1 VASYYLETLDPEALA
16 SFDSMEGLNVVIPRP
31 RPEPSTRPRL
41 SALWIAGA
49 IAAAAYGLHQL
60 YRPMSAAII
69 AILLGA
75 SIRNLLKLPPAWI
88 ESSKGLAKRIIPAT
102 IVLTGASLNVTDVAR
117 VGGASLAVIAA
128 SIACATF
135 TALAAGRLLGA
146 RPKTAMLVGCGTA
159 ICGTSAIIAAA
170 PIIGADDDDLLIS
183 VSTVNLLGLLAMLG
197 LPPAAMWW
205 HMPQAA
211 FGVWAGSTVHA
222 VPQAVTTGYTYGTQA
237 GALATLTKLVRV
249 TMLAPYLI
257 VLALTAH
264 RKARVS
270 IAKLLPLFIWGFLAL
285 AALNT
290 LGLLPVLAFH
300 PLGGVE
306 RQAPLAAVLNDA
318 GTLLLT
324 VSMAAMGIEVNV
336 RSLLRTGVPALATG
350 AVASAAQIALTFGLI
365 HWLM

>member
-1 VASYYLETLDPEALA
+1 VLP
-16 SFDSMEGLNVVIPRP
+16 
-31 RPEPSTRPRL
+31 
-41 SALWIAGA
+41 GA
-49 IAAAAYGLHQL
+49 
-60 YRPMSAAII
+60 R
-69 AILLGA
+69 
-75 SIRNLLKLPPAWI
+75 
-88 ESSKGLAKRIIPAT
+88 
-102 IVLTGASLNVTDVAR
+102 LNVTDVAR
-117 VGGASLAVIAA
+117 VGGPSLAVIVA

-135 TALAAGRLLGA
+135 TAMGSGRLLGT
-146 RPKTAMLVGCGTA
+146 RRKTAMLVGCGTA

-183 VSTVNLLGLLAMLG
+183 VSTVNILGLLAMLA
-197 LPPAAMWW
+197 LPPAAMLWN
-205 HMPQAA
+205 MPQSA

-222 VPQAVTTGYTYGTQA
+222 VPQAVTTGYAYGTQA

-257 VLALTAH
+257 LLALTAH

-306 RQAPLAAVLNDA
+306 RQAPLAAVLSDA
-318 GTLLLT
+318 STLLLT
-324 VSMAAMGIEVNV
+324 VAMAAMGLEVNV

-365 HWLM
+365 RWLM